1 MLKVKNLEKN
11 GRAVPNQFVIESHD
25 DLGNN
30 HHVVFQSY
38 ESTIADVDYE
48 NMTITIYPDYD
59 YSQTTIRNRNVF
71 FADICMAA
79 LATTKALEKALK
91 AGCADCGYTGN
102 WIVKKSA

>member
-1 MLKVKNLEKN
+1 MLKVSNLIKN
-11 GRAVPNQFVIESHD
+11 GRSVPNQFVIESHD

-71 FADICMAA
+71 FADICMVA
-79 LATTKALEKALK
+79 LATTKALEKAIK
-91 AGCADCGYTGN
+91 DGFADCGYIGKFAV
-102 WIVKKSA
+102 VKAA